1 MTLKKKYKILFGI
14 LLILFVFLFFC
25 VKTGIAEAIDN
36 EIYKF
41 MQNYQREE
49 ITYLLKIV
57 TNLGG
62 TVGLFSIALITIL
75 TLFLCQKRKYG
86 IAIALNLMISS
97 ITYFVLKNIIQRP
110 RPPIHERLI
119 EETAYSFP
127 SGHSTNNMAFYA
139 LAICLVYQ
147 NIKNRKLR
155 NGICIILG
163 CIPILIGFSRFYLRV
178 HYISDVLAGF
188 CVGLMCV
195 IVFMSYGYQKIK

>member
-1 MTLKKKYKILFGI
+1 MKKKYKILFGI
-14 LLILFVFLFFC
+14 LLAVFIFLFLC
-25 VKTGIAEAIDN
+25 VQTGMAQDIDN
-36 EIYKF
+36 EIYKL
-41 MQNYQREE
+41 MQNHQNEGL
-49 ITYLLKIV
+49 TNLLKII
-57 TNLGG
+57 TDLGG
-62 TVGLFSIALITIL
+62 TDGLFSIALITIL
-75 TLFLCQKRKYG
+75 ILFFCQKRKYG
-86 IAIALNLMISS
+86 IAMALNLMISS
-97 ITYFVLKNIIQRP
+97 ITYFILKNIIQRP

-147 NIKNRKLR
+147 NVKNKKLR
-155 NGICIILG
+155 NGICILLG

-188 CVGLMCV
+188 CLGIMCV

>member
-1 MTLKKKYKILFGI
+1 MKKKYKILFGI
-14 LLILFVFLFFC
+14 LLAVFIFLFLC
-25 VKTGIAEAIDN
+25 VQTGMAQDIDN
-36 EIYKF
+36 EIYKL
-41 MQNYQREE
+41 MQNHQNEGL
-49 ITYLLKIV
+49 TNLLKII

-75 TLFLCQKRKYG
+75 ILFFCQKRKYG
-86 IAIALNLMISS
+86 IAMALNLMISS
-97 ITYFVLKNIIQRP
+97 ITYFILKNIIQRP

-147 NIKNRKLR
+147 NVKNKKLR
-155 NGICIILG
+155 NGICILLG

-188 CVGLMCV
+188 CLGIMCV

>member
-1 MTLKKKYKILFGI
+1 MKKKYKILFGI
-14 LLILFVFLFFC
+14 LLAVFIFLFLC
-25 VKTGIAEAIDN
+25 VQTGMAQDIDN
-36 EIYKF
+36 EIYKL
-41 MQNYQREE
+41 MQNHQNEGL
-49 ITYLLKIV
+49 TNLLKII
-57 TNLGG
+57 TDLGG

-75 TLFLCQKRKYG
+75 ILFFCQKRKYG
-86 IAIALNLMISS
+86 IAMALNLMISS
-97 ITYFVLKNIIQRP
+97 ITYFILKNIIQRP

-147 NIKNRKLR
+147 NVKNKKLR
-155 NGICIILG
+155 NGICILLG

-188 CVGLMCV
+188 CLGIMCV

>member
-1 MTLKKKYKILFGI
+1 MKKKYKILFGI
-14 LLILFVFLFFC
+14 LLAVFIFLFLC
-25 VKTGIAEAIDN
+25 VQTGMAQDIDN
-36 EIYKF
+36 EIYKL
-41 MQNYQREE
+41 MQNHQNEGL
-49 ITYLLKIV
+49 TNLLKII
-57 TNLGG
+57 TDLGG

-75 TLFLCQKRKYG
+75 ILFFCQKRKYG
-86 IAIALNLMISS
+86 IAMALNLMISS
-97 ITYFVLKNIIQRP
+97 ITYFILKNIIQRP

-139 LAICLVYQ
+139 LAICFVYQ
-147 NIKNRKLR
+147 NVKNKKLR
-155 NGICIILG
+155 NGICILLG

-188 CVGLMCV
+188 CLGIMCV